1 MTSALKYTGID
12 IANAYQLAVGLHYGQ
27 FDKGGNPYI
36 DHLVSVANF
45 AGDLCQP
52 QEVNVVVPAAL
63 LHDSIEDTDATPADL
78 RQHGIDPL
86 VIMIVCSLTH
96 ADGESRDDYIG
107 RVAKNR
113 VTSIVKIADLTD
125 NMRLERLNREP
136 TQKDYERTKKYY
148 SERKLLSRIWGI
160 ECG

>member
-1 MTSALKYTGID
+1 MPELKYTGID
-12 IANAYQLAVGLHYGQ
+12 IANAYQLANGLHYMQ
-27 FDKGGNPYI
+27 LDKGGNRYI
-36 DHLVSVANF
+36 DHLVNVANM

-52 QEVNVVVPAAL
+52 QEVNVIVPAAL
-63 LHDSIEDTDATPADL
+63 LHDSLEDTDATAADL
-78 RQHGIDPL
+78 RQYGVDPL
-86 VIMIVCSLTH
+86 VIMVVCGLTH
-96 ADGESRDDYIG
+96 AKGESRDEYIG

-136 TQKDYERTKKYY
+136 TQKDYERTHKYY